1 MELTVLTY
9 CLTFVVMLAVLST
22 AGTFNHEHLCP
33 SGCECIGGTI
43 NFSLTVDCHGDP
55 DIDRGQLSQQI
66 DSLLSSNLSY
76 GHVTWLSITGTPLT
90 RVPPSVCRLTALTQL
105 HLDHNRLTRLP
116 DNCLSNLTAL
126 TSLTASNNAIAELQ
140 DGLFDGLGKLVTLN
154 VSKNQLSSIGLR
166 VFNGSAMLTSLKEV
180 LLNYNRLHKLEPW
193 FYYVGINGQLY
204 SESVVDLG
212 DNYIST
218 FTNKMGWKAKCG
230 MKKVYVYLTLT
241 ANRLKHISDIL
252 HGWNLDIWT
261 YLCLTPQH
269 HEGIIIRRNNFI
281 ECDCVDFVIYKLL
294 SSSLITRSSAIAVIA
309 DRTAC
314 SILTLFIV
322 STTSR
327 PLNKKIRL
335 LSFR

>member
-1 MELTVLTY
+1 MELIVLTY

-90 RVPPSVCRLTALTQL
+90 RVPPSVCRLTTLTQL
-105 HLDHNRLTRLP
+105 HLEHNRLTRLP

-166 VFNGSAMLTSLKEV
+166 VFNGSAMLTSL
-180 LLNYNRLHKLEPW
+180 N
-193 FYYVGINGQLY
+193 
-204 SESVVDLG
+204 
-212 DNYIST
+212 
-218 FTNKMGWKAKCG
+218 
-230 MKKVYVYLTLT
+230 
-241 ANRLKHISDIL
+241 
-252 HGWNLDIWT
+252 
-261 YLCLTPQH
+261 
-269 HEGIIIRRNNFI
+269 
-281 ECDCVDFVIYKLL
+281 
-294 SSSLITRSSAIAVIA
+294 
-309 DRTAC
+309 
-314 SILTLFIV
+314 
-322 STTSR
+322 
-327 PLNKKIRL
+327 
-335 LSFR
+335 